1 MQTSRPRRFRFRA
14 SERCLSERRSV
25 GILQVSP
32 RSPLANR
39 PIAATAEPRGYFV
52 RTRVGRSMMFRWA
65 MLGLICAGSA
75 SGGFISFRLGQKAAS
90 RDLASG
96 LSAHVTADAQAPAR
110 RRGEKAMES
119 VPRPLRSD
127 DLTAAR
133 EELRLI
139 EEANAAV
146 NRGDFASALSPLM
159 EHERRF
165 QRGWLSRE
173 RENLS
178 VKAVDGLLLG
188 QPAPSSAPPSQPPGA
203 FRAHHDLN
211 AAARSPTPDVPSAT
225 ASRP

>member
-1 MQTSRPRRFRFRA
+1 
-14 SERCLSERRSV
+14 
-25 GILQVSP
+25 
-32 RSPLANR
+32 
-39 PIAATAEPRGYFV
+39 
-52 RTRVGRSMMFRWA
+52 
-65 MLGLICAGSA
+65 
-75 SGGFISFRLGQKAAS
+75 
-90 RDLASG
+90 
-96 LSAHVTADAQAPAR
+96 
-110 RRGEKAMES
+110 MES
-119 VPRPLRSD
+119 VPRPFRSP
-127 DLTAAR
+127 DLMAAR

-178 VKAVDGLLLG
+178 VKAVDGLLLS
-188 QPAPSSAPPSQPPGA
+188 QPPPSSAAQSQRSSA
-203 FRAHHDLN
+203 LRAHLDLS